1 MKKLYTLSA
10 FLFLF
15 AARTLAQTG
24 ELQGRVYDEKT
35 NEGIPFASVV
45 LELNGTQKGLGQ
57 TDDNGNFTIK
67 PIVPGTYDVKVAYL
81 GYQPVIINGVQ
92 VVADRIS
99 FQNMPMKQSSTTLP
113 EIIVSTEKLI
123 EPDKTTTGSTLDKT
137 EISHIA
143 TRNTN

>member
-45 LELNGTQKGLGQ
+45 LELNGTQKG
-57 TDDNGNFTIK
+57 
-67 PIVPGTYDVKVAYL
+67 
-81 GYQPVIINGVQ
+81 
-92 VVADRIS
+92 
-99 FQNMPMKQSSTTLP
+99 
-113 EIIVSTEKLI
+113 
-123 EPDKTTTGSTLDKT
+123 
-137 EISHIA
+137 
-143 TRNTN
+143 